1 MEDYR
6 LFCTSFHT
14 SLRLFAVNFAVVY
27 TSDAGFLHL
36 KSIRKRLAAGLR
48 LDPLGSFC
56 GGKMNGRTKGRE
68 GRDKRNAKRK
78 GMTGRKGEAVGGRE
92 GVGG

>member
-27 TSDAGFLHL
+27 TPDAGFLHP

-48 LDPLGSFC
+48 LDPLGELLRSHRPIAAKRRKEEWKNKGK
-56 GGKMNGRTKGRE
+56 GGTWGRRKGRE
-68 GRDKRNAKRK
+68 CEGGKGRR
-78 GMTGRKGEAVGGRE
+78 
-92 GVGG
+92 